1 MFKKIHFKI
10 QYLTSFIRKNY
21 FFFIIGILLIAP
33 TVFFRQ
39 QIISI
44 SKLPFLQSQIIG
56 IDGLYT
62 IDKLPEEISN
72 KVSYGLTIENE
83 GEKPSISPIVE
94 SLTIEDNRKNY
105 IFTLKDNIYWH
116 NGKKLTSNDINYQ
129 ISGITITPLANNQ
142 VKISLETEFSPVL
155 SVLSQNL
162 LKKKTIGL
170 GPYKISSITYQ
181 DGYIKTL
188 KLNPTSKNLPRLY
201 YRFYSNE
208 TDLVNAY
215 KLGDVDQIKITSLPP
230 ELSKWTNTKI
240 TQKVE
245 TNQKYSAIFFNTQKI
260 NSKQLRQALAYATV
274 KTSDKNE
281 RCLGP
286 ISPNSWAY
294 NSGIKEYNYNPTRAK
309 ELFKGNEI
317 ESINLIVNNRQLLPI
332 AEEIKHS
339 WENILNLKTTI
350 TIETQIDLNN
360 FDAIL
365 TYGSIPNDPDQ
376 YTFWHS
382 TQTKTNLTKLDNSRI
397 DKLLEEGRLALDQQE
412 RKQIYQDFQRY
423 LLEESPAIFLSYPN
437 IYTINRQ
444 K

>member
-10 QYLTSFIRKNY
+10 QYLNSFIKKNY
-21 FFFIIGILLIAP
+21 FFFIIGAVLIIP
-33 TVFFRQ
+33 TVFLRRQ
-39 QIISI
+39 IVSFL
-44 SKLPFLQSQIIG
+44 KLPIFQVQIVG

-72 KVSYGLTIENE
+72 KISYGLTVKNEND
-83 GEKPSISPIVE
+83 KPSISPIVE

-129 ISGITITPLANNQ
+129 IPGITITPLANNQ

-162 LKKKTIGL
+162 FKKKTIGL
-170 GPYKISSITYQ
+170 GQYKVKSNTFQ
-181 DGYIKTL
+181 DGYLKTL
-188 KLNPTSKNLPRLY
+188 KLNPISKDLPRLY
-201 YRFYSNE
+201 YRFYSSE
-208 TDLVNAY
+208 TDLINAY
-215 KLGDVDQIKITSLPP
+215 KLGDVDQIKITSLPS

-240 TQKVE
+240 TQKIE
-245 TNQKYSAIFFNTQKI
+245 TNQKYSAIFFNTKKI
-260 NSKQLRQALAYATV
+260 NNKQLRQALAYATT
-274 KTSDKNE
+274 KTTDKNE

-317 ESINLIVNNRQLLPI
+317 KSINLIVNNRQLLPM

-339 WENILNLKTTI
+339 WESILNLKTTI

-360 FDAIL
+360 FDVIL
-365 TYGSIPNDPDQ
+365 TYGSIPSDPDQ